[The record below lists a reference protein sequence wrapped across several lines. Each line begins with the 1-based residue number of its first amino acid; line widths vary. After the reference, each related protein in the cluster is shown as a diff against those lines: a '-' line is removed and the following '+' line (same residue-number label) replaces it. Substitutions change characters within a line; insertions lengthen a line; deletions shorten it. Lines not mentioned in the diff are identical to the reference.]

1 MDELQTSQFFFVNL
15 LLLSITKRLA
25 SFKSSLLLKVI
36 MTKQRSLALFIPK
49 ESNAEKRNVI
59 NYHGMLISEVIFCIQ
74 FICISLLQYIMNEWA
89 EC

>member
-1 MDELQTSQFFFVNL
+1 MDELQTSHFFVNL
-15 LLLSITKRLA
+15 LLLSFTKRLA

-36 MTKQRSLALFIPK
+36 KTKQRSLALFIPK
-49 ESNAEKRNVI
+49 ESSNAEKRNVI

-74 FICISLLQYIMNEWA
+74 FIRTSLLQYIMNEWA